1 MTNIW
6 NHLKYALKLMVGIT
20 MVLALTKPLL
30 YGQSTNAL
38 KWKLNEDGTRYFQM
52 TFLNQTWIRYNQHN
66 TGTTIENQQ
75 KDSGFDLGLRRT
87 RIQMMGQITDRT
99 FLYFQFGQNNFNA
112 QTNLN
117 GNRKIAA
124 FFHDAVGEY
133 RVSAHN
139 ELKLGA
145 GLTIAN
151 GLSRFSQPSIG
162 SILTMDV
169 PVFAQTTVDQTDNFS
184 RKLSLYARGQIGKW
198 DYRLVLSEP
207 FPIQSNGA
215 AVPTISNYATFSPI
229 GHHWQQQAYLIYQF
243 FDHEGHLTPYMTG
256 TYLGQKK
263 IVNIAAGL
271 IHQKNAT
278 YLKNAAGDTL
288 YQNMFHWAIE
298 SFVDLPLNKEKGSAI
313 SAYAGFFNTQY
324 GDNYLRYNGIMNP
337 ASGTQLNASQ
347 VITGQG
353 PVYGNAIPM
362 FGTGKV
368 VYIQAGLL
376 LPKMAGGSQ
385 LLPYAACTYASFERL
400 QGEKTVVIDA
410 GINYLIQGHQSKI
423 TLNFQNRPEYALN
436 NGEVISAGRKNNLV
450 LQYQIF
456 L

>member
-1 MTNIW
+1 M
-6 NHLKYALKLMVGIT
+6 LFSVRFLFSSLRFSLVVVSVF
-20 MVLALTKPLL
+20 VLTSVRLS
-30 YGQSTNAL
+30 GQAPAAL
-38 KWKLNEDGTRYFQM
+38 KWKLNEEGSRYIQM
-52 TFLNQTWIRYNQHN
+52 TFLNQTWVRYNQHN
-66 TGTTIENQQ
+66 TGTTVENQSR
-75 KDSGFDLGLRRT
+75 KDGFDVGLRRT
-87 RIQMMGQITDRT
+87 RIQMIGQISDRT

-133 RVSAHN
+133 RVSAKS

-162 SILTMDV
+162 TIMTMDV

-207 FPIQSNGA
+207 FPIQSNGT
-215 AVPTISNYATFSPI
+215 VLPSISSFATFSPI

-243 FDHEGHLTPYMTG
+243 FEHEGHLTPYMTG

-263 IVNIAAGL
+263 IFNIAVGA
-271 IHQKNAT
+271 IHQKNAS
-278 YLKNAAGDTL
+278 YLKRSNGDTL
-288 YQNMFHWAIE
+288 FQNMFHWAVE
-298 SFVDLPLNKEKGSAI
+298 SFMDLPINKEKGSAF
-313 SAYAGFFNTQY
+313 SAYAGYFNTHY
-324 GDNYLRYNGIMNP
+324 GDQYLRYNGIMNP
-337 ASGTQLNASQ
+337 ASGTSLTSNR
-347 VITGQG
+347 VISGQG
-353 PVYGNAIPM
+353 PVYGNAFPM
-362 FGTGKV
+362 FGTGEV
-368 VYIQAGLL
+368 VYVQAGFL
-376 LPKMAGGSQ
+376 LPKMADGRQ
-385 LLPYAACTYASFERL
+385 FLPYAACTYAAFDRL
-400 QGEKTVVIDA
+400 EGKKMVVIDA

-423 TLNFQNRPEYALN
+423 TLNYQNRPEYGLSDGSVTSEN
-436 NGEVISAGRKNNLV
+436 RKNSLI